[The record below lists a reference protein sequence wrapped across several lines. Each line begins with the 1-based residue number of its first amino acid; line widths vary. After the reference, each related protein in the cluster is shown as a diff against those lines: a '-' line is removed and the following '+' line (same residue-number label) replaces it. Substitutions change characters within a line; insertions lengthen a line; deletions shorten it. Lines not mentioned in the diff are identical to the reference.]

1 MKNILVISASPRKG
15 GNSDVLCDEFIKGAQ
30 QAGGEFADKADYHR
44 LIEERSL
51 PIMNDID
58 SRIVCNPKRYQGFT
72 KTHVTTRAD
81 PYSERAC
88 GVLLKC
94 QRDKSEY
101 HPMPEFYFYI
111 STHGFGYGCGYYK
124 TDRESM
130 DEMRAMILAGAQEYK
145 KAYKALKDN
154 SKFVL
159 FGDEYKRDHFPN
171 ASREDALWLNKKD
184 IGVSFDSE
192 DPKLLFNVNLLDT
205 VCSDLCFSWRCIQI
219 FYEGGG

>member
-1 MKNILVISASPRKG
+1 MQIVIYYNKFRNIKEREKCYLVKKLSAFCLKIIR
-15 GNSDVLCDEFIKGAQ
+15 
-30 QAGGEFADKADYHR
+30 
-44 LIEERSL
+44 
-51 PIMNDID
+51 DID
-58 SRIVCNPKRYQGFT
+58 SRIVCNPKKISRLYKDARYNKGGPIF
-72 KTHVTTRAD
+72 
-81 PYSERAC
+81 SESVWC
-88 GVLLKC
+88 SLKC

-192 DPKLLFNVNLLDT
+192 DPKMLFNVNLLDT
-205 VCSDLCFSWRCIQI
+205 VCSDLASLGDVYRFFMRAEDNILQKKVK
-219 FYEGGG
+219 